1 MDNGKMTRRAAIGS
15 IPLGVLAAASLTG
28 CGEAQAGGSESSKP
42 EIVNRLWRRIDNQ
55 SGEDSDY
62 TLSTENDGVPKD
74 DRGNTRK
81 YIGRFT
87 HICFAEDGTVIALDI
102 SDSDYDKH
110 PIEDT
115 TFGQW
120 SQMGDYVLVRGFTFN
135 FKNGDSYFSGIFS
148 VRTNA
153 DGTMSLLDA
162 ARDGYGMDF
171 KECSFAY

>member
-1 MDNGKMTRRAAIGS
+1 MDNGKITRRAAIGS

-55 SGEDSDY
+55 NGEDSDY
-62 TLSTENDGVPKD
+62 TLVTENDGVPKD
-74 DRGNTRK
+74 NNGKVRN

-87 HICFAEDGTVIALDI
+87 HICFAEDGTVIALDRF
-102 SDSDYDKH
+102 DSDYYKY

-115 TFGQW
+115 VFGQW
-120 SQMGDYVLVRGFTFN
+120 SQMGDYVLVRGFTF
-135 FKNGDSYFSGIFS
+135 KNGDSYFSGIFS
-148 VRTNA
+148 VRTYA
-153 DGTMSLLDA
+153 DGTMTLFDA

>member
-62 TLSTENDGVPKD
+62 TLETEYDGS
-74 DRGNTRK
+74 DRKSLGL
-81 YIGRFT
+81 FT
-87 HICFAEDGTVIALDI
+87 HLCFAEDGTVIALEI
-102 SDSDYDKH
+102 ADYEKH
-110 PIEDT
+110 PIYGVV
-115 TFGQW
+115 FGQW
-120 SQMGDYVLVRGFTFN
+120 SLMDDYVLVRGFTF
-135 FKNGDSYFSGIFS
+135 KNGDRYYSNGCFSGIFS
-148 VRTNA
+148 VRAYAN
-153 DGTMSLLDA
+153 GTMALLDA
-162 ARDGYGMDF
+162 AHDGYGMDF